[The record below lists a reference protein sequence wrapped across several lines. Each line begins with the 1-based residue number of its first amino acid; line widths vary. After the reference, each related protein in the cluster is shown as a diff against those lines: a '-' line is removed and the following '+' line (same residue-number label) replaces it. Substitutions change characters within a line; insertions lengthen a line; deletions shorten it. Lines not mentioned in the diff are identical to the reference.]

1 MEVHASFNTSY
12 FSPSIIFIITTTSI
26 AFVNYLIRN
35 FLFYL
40 TAFWTQET
48 QLTGDFY
55 AQNSDAQAPGDL
67 APWYTRFGHSLN
79 VLKGSSYNM
88 TDDLMILTGGY
99 SPEPSNDVWLTPDGS
114 TWYYTGYSYHII
126 IFVVN
131 CNNVFCLPR
140 E

>member
-1 MEVHASFNTSY
+1 MHRSAPPVSNHQLN
-12 FSPSIIFIITTTSI
+12 SIIITTSI
-26 AFVNYLIRN
+26 AFVYYLIRN

-40 TAFWTQET
+40 PAFWTQET

-88 TDDLMILTGGY
+88 TDDLMILAGGY
-99 SPEPSNDVWLTPDGS
+99 SPETSNDVWLTPDGS
-114 TWYYTGYSYHII
+114 TWYYTGHQYPFV
-126 IFVVN
+126 IFLTN
-131 CNNVFCLPR
+131 CTYVFYISR